1 MVDYNKIHFDP
12 TIFNKE
18 SYRQALETLEN
29 LQNSNAK
36 LFLTTEDVYNE
47 AADRGV
53 TLHVAISAQ
62 ADNSLSS
69 KIRRFFTKEPAVSI
83 PENAIEVQLDEKTIQ
98 YLKESIHNEDP
109 LYLTQHLD
117 DAMNSI
123 YHVTDKD
130 KVKYN
135 NAKKEA
141 YEDSRQHP
149 EEVKDFL
156 DTSDPRVQQELEQ
169 EFHAHDVFEPNVFQ
183 DILKA
188 RIENSKLDHEVQY
201 YIPATEVKNGAATAA
216 AANISFDS
224 DNDFLNFISE
234 QNIKMSEDGRLPE
247 GAIEIKLDASL
258 GLAPVFKPADLYD
271 LMDMKER
278 IREGKSFGEK
288 LDHAPSCITFA
299 SEKDREEFQK
309 VIAQALGRNKEPEK
323 SPEKAAEQQPE
334 VKSQAMGKS
343 DGGFMQKL
351 SKLDAWSQRQINET
365 LQRIQHPVITNNNK
379 INIDPMVFDEKSYR
393 QALDILQKPDAK
405 FYITAKDVVRGWT
418 NPDQRKFTYA
428 NAADLISRWPTCVNV
443 AIPDTPL
450 NKIEQLFNP
459 DLPASA
465 SAKIPDGAIEVKP
478 GPSVIQGLKW
488 SLDNKECLFHMDDC
502 MWKDFSCADPKRLN
516 DLEGLVK
523 CVDHGL
529 ENYPNLAR
537 EVGDNK
543 IPAFAFD
550 QFNPV
555 VADFRDFRHM
565 DFTGPDADKRMFSS
579 YHDEFRGKTHAEI
592 HDQYGLSEKDLDSF
606 AKNFCEYKLDAIKLD
621 HAVKYYITQEK
632 VNDFI
637 DFIAEFYG
645 KDKAQAQ
652 TATDVVK
659 DWTFSSIQSTDEKG
673 KIPEGAAEVC
683 FKNESLKPEY
693 SAVNIGDAVD
703 LAWMIS
709 NKTIAPSEAS
719 FEYRPDAMTFA
730 SEKDWN
736 KCQAMVEKALS
747 KIKEHEPEQQKSH
760 SNSNSLSR

>member
-1 MVDYNKIHFDP
+1 MADYNKIHFDP

-183 DILKA
+183 NILKA

-201 YIPATEVKNGAATAA
+201 YIPATEVKNAATATA

-288 LDHAPSCITFA
+288 LDHAHSYITFA

-309 VIAQALGRNKEPEK
+309 VIAQALGRNKKPEK
-323 SPEKAAEQQPE
+323 APEKAAEQQPE

-365 LQRIQHPVITNNNK
+365 LQQIQHPVITNNNK
-379 INIDPMVFDEKSYR
+379 INIDPMIFDEKSYR

-405 FYITAKDVVRGWT
+405 FYITAKDVVRGWKT
-418 NPDQRKFTYA
+418 EDKRTVTYV
-428 NAADLISRWPTCVNV
+428 NAEDLISRWPQSVNV
-443 AIPDTPL
+443 LIPNSTL
-450 NKIEQLFNP
+450 NKIEQLFNS
-459 DLPASA
+459 DLPAPTT
-465 SAKIPDGAIEVKP
+465 AKIPEGAIEVKP

-488 SLDNKECLFHMDDC
+488 SLDNKECLFHVDDC

-529 ENYPNLAR
+529 DNYPNLSR
-537 EVGDNK
+537 EVADNK

-550 QFNPV
+550 QFNDIV
-555 VADFRDFRHM
+555 SYYRSNNV
-565 DFTGPDADKRMFSS
+565 DFTAPEKQLDALKLGLNQKYYFENTGVQEFTDGWIATGLGDGKAPDANDV
-579 YHDEFRGKTHAEI
+579 
-592 HDQYGLSEKDLDSF
+592 L
-606 AKNFCEYKLDAIKLD
+606 KN
-621 HAVKYYITQEK
+621 
-632 VNDFI
+632 
-637 DFIAEFYG
+637 
-645 KDKAQAQ
+645 
-652 TATDVVK
+652 
-659 DWTFSSIQSTDEKG
+659 WTFSALRSTDG
-673 KIPEGAAEVC
+673 KVPEGAAEVC
-683 FKNESLKPEY
+683 FKNGLKPEY
-693 SAVNIGDAVD
+693 RAEDVALAVD
-703 LAWMIS
+703 LNQIIS
-709 NKTIAPSEAS
+709 HKNIGLPGNHRSA
-719 FEYRPDAMTFA
+719 AMTYA

-747 KIKEHEPEQQKSH
+747 NIKEHEPEQKQKSH

>member
-1 MVDYNKIHFDP
+1 MADYNKIHFDP

-156 DTSDPRVQQELEQ
+156 DTSDPRVQLE
-169 EFHAHDVFEPNVFQ
+169 
-183 DILKA
+183 ILKEA
-188 RIENSKLDHEVQY
+188 YELDHEVQY
-201 YIPATEVKNGAATAA
+201 YIPATEVKNAATATA

-234 QNIKMSEDGRLPE
+234 QNIRMSEDGRIPE

-258 GLAPVFKPADLYD
+258 GLDPVYKPADLYD
-271 LMDMKER
+271 LISRHE
-278 IREGKSFGEK
+278 E
-288 LDHAPSCITFA
+288 LDHAHSGFTFA

-309 VIAQALGRNKEPEK
+309 LITQALGRDKEPEK
-323 SPEKAAEQQPE
+323 ALGQAPEPQPE

-365 LQRIQHPVITNNNK
+365 LQQIQHPVITNNNK
-379 INIDPMVFDEKSYR
+379 INIDPMIFDEKSYR

-405 FYITAKDVVRGWT
+405 FYITAKDVVRGWKT
-418 NPDQRKFTYA
+418 EDKRTVTYV
-428 NAADLISRWPTCVNV
+428 NAEDLISRWPQSVNV
-443 AIPDTPL
+443 LIPNSTL
-450 NKIEQLFNP
+450 NKIEQLFNS
-459 DLPASA
+459 DLPAPTT
-465 SAKIPDGAIEVKP
+465 AKIPEGAIEVKP

-488 SLDNKECLFHMDDC
+488 SLDNKECLFHVDDC

-529 ENYPNLAR
+529 DNYPNLSR
-537 EVGDNK
+537 EVADNK

-550 QFNPV
+550 QFNDIV
-555 VADFRDFRHM
+555 SYYRSNNV
-565 DFTGPDADKRMFSS
+565 DFTAPEKQLDALKLGRNQKYYFENTGVQEFTDGWIATGLGDGKAPDANDV
-579 YHDEFRGKTHAEI
+579 
-592 HDQYGLSEKDLDSF
+592 L
-606 AKNFCEYKLDAIKLD
+606 KN
-621 HAVKYYITQEK
+621 
-632 VNDFI
+632 
-637 DFIAEFYG
+637 
-645 KDKAQAQ
+645 
-652 TATDVVK
+652 
-659 DWTFSSIQSTDEKG
+659 WTFSALRSTDG
-673 KIPEGAAEVC
+673 KVPEGAAEVC
-683 FKNESLKPEY
+683 FKNGLKPEY
-693 SAVNIGDAVD
+693 RAEDVALAVD
-703 LAWMIS
+703 LNQIIS
-709 NKTIAPSEAS
+709 HKNIGLPGNHRSA
-719 FEYRPDAMTFA
+719 AMTYA

-747 KIKEHEPEQQKSH
+747 NIKEHEPEQQKSH

>member
-1 MVDYNKIHFDP
+1 MADYNKIHFDP

-141 YEDSRQHP
+141 YEDS
-149 EEVKDFL
+149 
-156 DTSDPRVQQELEQ
+156 
-169 EFHAHDVFEPNVFQ
+169 
-183 DILKA
+183 ILKA

-201 YIPATEVKNGAATAA
+201 YIPATEVKNAATATA

-258 GLAPVFKPADLYD
+258 GLDPVYKPADLYD
-271 LMDMKER
+271 LISRHE
-278 IREGKSFGEK
+278 E
-288 LDHAPSCITFA
+288 LDHAHSGFTFA

-309 VIAQALGRNKEPEK
+309 LITQALGRDKEPEK
-323 SPEKAAEQQPE
+323 ALGQAPEPQPE
-334 VKSQAMGKS
+334 DGK
-343 DGGFMQKL
+343 L
-351 SKLDAWSQRQINET
+351 
-365 LQRIQHPVITNNNK
+365 H
-379 INIDPMVFDEKSYR
+379 IDMYNFDEKSYR

-405 FYITAKDVVRGWT
+405 FYITAKDVVRGWKT
-418 NPDQRKFTYA
+418 PDNRPMAFA
-428 NAADLISRWPTCVNV
+428 NADDFISRWPQFGINV

-465 SAKIPDGAIEVKP
+465 TAKIPDGAIEVKP
-478 GPSVIQGLKW
+478 GLSVIQGLKW
-488 SLDNKECLFHMDDC
+488 SLDSKECLFHMDDC

-579 YHDEFRGKTHAEI
+579 YYDEFRGKTHAEI

>member
-1 MVDYNKIHFDP
+1 MVDDEQWTPEQRREKINP
-12 TIFNKE
+12 IQKIFRKIKDLFNFKHD
-18 SYRQALETLEN
+18 QALGR
-29 LQNSNAK
+29 
-36 LFLTTEDVYNE
+36 D
-47 AADRGV
+47 
-53 TLHVAISAQ
+53 
-62 ADNSLSS
+62 
-69 KIRRFFTKEPAVSI
+69 KEPEKALGQA
-83 PENAIEVQLDEKTIQ
+83 PEPQ
-98 YLKESIHNEDP
+98 P
-109 LYLTQHLD
+109 
-117 DAMNSI
+117 
-123 YHVTDKD
+123 
-130 KVKYN
+130 
-135 NAKKEA
+135 
-141 YEDSRQHP
+141 
-149 EEVKDFL
+149 EVKSQAM
-156 DTSDPRVQQELEQ
+156 DTSDPRVQLE
-169 EFHAHDVFEPNVFQ
+169 
-183 DILKA
+183 ILKEA
-188 RIENSKLDHEVQY
+188 YELDHEVQY
-201 YIPATEVKNGAATAA
+201 YIPATEVKNAATATA

-234 QNIKMSEDGRLPE
+234 QNIRMSEDGRIPE

-258 GLAPVFKPADLYD
+258 GLDPVYKPADLYD
-271 LMDMKER
+271 LISRHE
-278 IREGKSFGEK
+278 E
-288 LDHAPSCITFA
+288 LDHAHSGFTFA

-309 VIAQALGRNKEPEK
+309 LITQALGRDKEPEK
-323 SPEKAAEQQPE
+323 ALGQAPEPQPE
-334 VKSQAMGKS
+334 VKSQAMDTS
-343 DGGFMQKL
+343 DPRVQLEILKEAYELDHEVQYYIPATEVKNAATATAAANISFDSDNDFLNFISEQNIRMSEDGRIPEGAIEI
-351 SKLDAWSQRQINET
+351 KLDAS
-365 LQRIQHPVITNNNK
+365 LGLDPVYKPADLYDLISRHEELDHAHSGFTFASEKDREEFQKLITQALGRDK
-379 INIDPMVFDEKSYR
+379 EPEKALGQAPEPQPEDGKLHIDMYNFDEKSYR

-405 FYITAKDVVRGWT
+405 FYITAKDVVRGWKT
-418 NPDQRKFTYA
+418 PDNRPMAFA
-428 NAADLISRWPTCVNV
+428 NADDFISRWPQFGINV

-465 SAKIPDGAIEVKP
+465 TAKIPDGAIEVKP
-478 GPSVIQGLKW
+478 GLSVIQGLKW
-488 SLDNKECLFHMDDC
+488 SLDSKECLFHMDDC

-579 YHDEFRGKTHAEI
+579 YYDEFRGKTHAEI

-747 KIKEHEPEQQKSH
+747 NIKEHEPEQKQKSH

>member
-1 MVDYNKIHFDP
+1 MADYNKIHFDP

-156 DTSDPRVQQELEQ
+156 DTSDPRVQLE
-169 EFHAHDVFEPNVFQ
+169 
-183 DILKA
+183 ILKEA
-188 RIENSKLDHEVQY
+188 YELDHEVQY
-201 YIPATEVKNGAATAA
+201 YIPATEVKNAATATA

-234 QNIKMSEDGRLPE
+234 QNIRMSEDGRIPE

-258 GLAPVFKPADLYD
+258 GLDPVYKPADLYD
-271 LMDMKER
+271 LISRHE
-278 IREGKSFGEK
+278 E
-288 LDHAPSCITFA
+288 LDHAHSGFTFA

-309 VIAQALGRNKEPEK
+309 LITQALGRDKEPEK
-323 SPEKAAEQQPE
+323 ALGQAPEPQPE
-334 VKSQAMGKS
+334 DGK
-343 DGGFMQKL
+343 L
-351 SKLDAWSQRQINET
+351 
-365 LQRIQHPVITNNNK
+365 H
-379 INIDPMVFDEKSYR
+379 IDMYNFDEKSYR

-405 FYITAKDVVRGWT
+405 FYITAKDVVRGWKT
-418 NPDQRKFTYA
+418 PDNRPMAFA
-428 NAADLISRWPTCVNV
+428 NADDFISRWPQFGINV

-465 SAKIPDGAIEVKP
+465 TAKIPDGAIEVKP
-478 GPSVIQGLKW
+478 GLSVIQGLKW
-488 SLDNKECLFHMDDC
+488 SLDNKECLFHVDDC

-579 YHDEFRGKTHAEI
+579 YYDEFRGKTHAEI

-747 KIKEHEPEQQKSH
+747 NIKEHEPEQKQKSH

>member
-1 MVDYNKIHFDP
+1 MADYNKIHFDP

-156 DTSDPRVQQELEQ
+156 DTSDPRVQLE
-169 EFHAHDVFEPNVFQ
+169 
-183 DILKA
+183 ILKEA
-188 RIENSKLDHEVQY
+188 YELDHEVQY
-201 YIPATEVKNGAATAA
+201 YIPATEVKNAATATA

-234 QNIKMSEDGRLPE
+234 QNIRMSEDGRIPE

-258 GLAPVFKPADLYD
+258 GLDPVYKPADLYD
-271 LMDMKER
+271 LISRHE
-278 IREGKSFGEK
+278 E
-288 LDHAPSCITFA
+288 LDHAHSGFTFA

-309 VIAQALGRNKEPEK
+309 LITQALGRDKEPEK
-323 SPEKAAEQQPE
+323 ALGQAPEPQPE
-334 VKSQAMGKS
+334 VKSQTPEEQANKTPGNSKEPEKTPDQQSEMKS
-343 DGGFMQKL
+343 QTMDTSDPRVQQGQREQKQ
-351 SKLDAWSQRQINET
+351 SSIIADNG
-365 LQRIQHPVITNNNK
+365 K

-393 QALDILQKPDAK
+393 QALDLLQNPAAK

-418 NPDQRKFTYA
+418 NPDQRKFTYD

-478 GPSVIQGLKW
+478 GLSVIQGLTW
-488 SLDNKECLFHMDDC
+488 SLDNKECLFHVDDC

-523 CVDHGL
+523 CVAHGL
-529 ENYPNLAR
+529 DNYPNLSR
-537 EVGDNK
+537 EVADNK

-550 QFNPV
+550 QFNDIV
-555 VADFRDFRHM
+555 SYYRSNNV
-565 DFTGPDADKRMFSS
+565 DFTAPKKQLDALKLGRNQKYYFENTGVQEFTDGWIATGLGDGKAPDANDV
-579 YHDEFRGKTHAEI
+579 
-592 HDQYGLSEKDLDSF
+592 L
-606 AKNFCEYKLDAIKLD
+606 KN
-621 HAVKYYITQEK
+621 
-632 VNDFI
+632 
-637 DFIAEFYG
+637 
-645 KDKAQAQ
+645 
-652 TATDVVK
+652 
-659 DWTFSSIQSTDEKG
+659 WTFSALRSTDG
-673 KIPEGAAEVC
+673 KVPEGAAEVC
-683 FKNESLKPEY
+683 FKNGLKPEY
-693 SAVNIGDAVD
+693 RVEDVALAVD
-703 LAWMIS
+703 LNQIIS
-709 NKTIAPSEAS
+709 HKNIGLPGNHRSA
-719 FEYRPDAMTFA
+719 AMTYA

-736 KCQAMVEKALS
+736 KCQAMIEKALS
-747 KIKEHEPEQQKSH
+747 NIKEHEPEQKQKSH

>member
-1 MVDYNKIHFDP
+1 MIMADYNKIHFDP

-156 DTSDPRVQQELEQ
+156 DTSDPRVQLE
-169 EFHAHDVFEPNVFQ
+169 
-183 DILKA
+183 ILKEA
-188 RIENSKLDHEVQY
+188 YELDHEVQY
-201 YIPATEVKNGAATAA
+201 YIPATEVKNAATATA

-234 QNIKMSEDGRLPE
+234 QNIRMSEDGRIPE

-258 GLAPVFKPADLYD
+258 GLDPVYKPADLYD
-271 LMDMKER
+271 LISRHE
-278 IREGKSFGEK
+278 E
-288 LDHAPSCITFA
+288 LDHAHSGFTFA

-309 VIAQALGRNKEPEK
+309 LITQALGRDKEPEK
-323 SPEKAAEQQPE
+323 ALGQAPEPQPE
-334 VKSQAMGKS
+334 DGK
-343 DGGFMQKL
+343 L
-351 SKLDAWSQRQINET
+351 
-365 LQRIQHPVITNNNK
+365 H
-379 INIDPMVFDEKSYR
+379 IDMYNFDEKSYR

-405 FYITAKDVVRGWT
+405 FYITAKDVVRGWKT
-418 NPDQRKFTYA
+418 PDNRPMAFA
-428 NAADLISRWPTCVNV
+428 NADDFISRWPQFGINV

-465 SAKIPDGAIEVKP
+465 TAKIPDGAIEVKP
-478 GPSVIQGLKW
+478 GLSVIQGLKW
-488 SLDNKECLFHMDDC
+488 SLDNKECLFHVDDC

-579 YHDEFRGKTHAEI
+579 YYDEFRGKTHAEI

-747 KIKEHEPEQQKSH
+747 NIKEHEPEQKQKSH